1 MSIPVRPTTHN
12 FASHKLNHEY
22 GVKVALTLLRKFQN

>member
-1 MSIPVRPTTHN
+1 MSIPVRATTHN

-22 GVKVALTLLRKFQN
+22 GVKVALTLRKFQN